1 VSGTA
6 KTQLEYFDWF
16 ARFVSEYS
24 KTNMKLDEV
33 FSFKSVLDI
42 GCNDGSQLNS
52 FKKLGVETFGVDPA
66 ENLYDISSKNH
77 NVYCGY
83 FNENYEST
91 GFDAVI
97 CQNAFAHNYD
107 QLDFLK
113 NMARVV
119 SNHGHIFIT
128 ISQANMIINGE
139 FDTIYHEHLSF
150 YNIRSMNELCK
161 RAGLNLIDVVAHPI
175 HGTSYIFVISKTKA
189 RPAYIE
195 LLLNREASMGIYD
208 DETYEAYKI
217 DCEEVIKTFADTV
230 NVLREEKTVIGYGAP
245 AKGNTLLNAANI
257 KLDFIIDDNPLKQGL
272 YTPGMH
278 VPVFSSEK
286 LKEYAD
292 KDVVFVPLAWN
303 FFEEIKNKIKAMRPD
318 REDMFLKYFPF
329 VYMG

>member
-1 VSGTA
+1 
-6 KTQLEYFDWF
+6 
-16 ARFVSEYS
+16 
-24 KTNMKLDEV
+24 
-33 FSFKSVLDI
+33 
-42 GCNDGSQLNS
+42 
-52 FKKLGVETFGVDPA
+52 
-66 ENLYDISSKNH
+66 
-77 NVYCGY
+77 
-83 FNENYEST
+83 
-91 GFDAVI
+91 
-97 CQNAFAHNYD
+97 
-107 QLDFLK
+107 
-113 NMARVV
+113 
-119 SNHGHIFIT
+119 
-128 ISQANMIINGE
+128 
-139 FDTIYHEHLSF
+139 
-150 YNIRSMNELCK
+150 
-161 RAGLNLIDVVAHPI
+161 
-175 HGTSYIFVISKTKA
+175 
-189 RPAYIE
+189 
-195 LLLNREASMGIYD
+195 MGIYD

-217 DCEEVIKTFADTV
+217 DCEEVIKTFTDTV